1 MTIPARFKMS
11 MNLKRRVEN
20 SDETYQNH
28 ETGGKK
34 IHNEL
39 QRILEMKGADQGL
52 DAEYEKKERKKAG
65 EKRNQ
70 RSRRKEA

>member
-1 MTIPARFKMS
+1 MINPARFKMG

-20 SDETYQNH
+20 SDETHQNH
-28 ETGGKK
+28 ETGGEK

-52 DAEYEKKERKKAG
+52 DAEYEKKERKKAD
-65 EKRNQ
+65 Q
-70 RSRRKEA
+70 DHFPPPEA